1 LNGDLEGITHNEPL
15 CIGEVYLT
23 DGPGSPA
30 DYNSDRRPL
39 QIINRNE

>member
-1 LNGDLEGITHNEPL
+1 VSGQRNKQ
-15 CIGEVYLT
+15 GEVYLS

-30 DYNSDRRPL
+30 DYNSDWRPL